1 MIDDGACLT
10 ECHRQRGPTPA
21 DRTMH
26 FMKSTMY
33 ALRIKGTPSGAIQ
46 EPIGAAG
53 GEARRPCA
61 LPDRRHRKAVFFV
74 SIILFAILAGMV
86 LPAAAEEVVQ
96 IRVINRDV
104 NDILT
109 IVQPLVSPHGYIS
122 ADIPSN
128 SLIVIDQP
136 AVVNQI
142 RALVSRIDQ
151 PVPQLRIRVQYGYED
166 SREGQSASVEGRVQ
180 VGDAT
185 IGVGDKASEG
195 IEAELSAGKNRR
207 RSKGDYMVMVR
218 SGSTAYISSGYDVP
232 YPERWSRLSRRH
244 GHTRGPVAF
253 KKVDTGYD
261 VRPVLVG
268 EMVQIEI
275 TPHISYLDG
284 RGFRQP
290 IRFAEAATRLNVPL
304 GQWVEIAGTNDAT
317 QEIYSQI
324 LSAGRTSSGEQLSMR
339 LMVTRN

>member
-1 MIDDGACLT
+1 MQTLQTKDPLSAAN
-10 ECHRQRGPTPA
+10 R
-21 DRTMH
+21 
-26 FMKSTMY
+26 K
-33 ALRIKGTPSGAIQ
+33 
-46 EPIGAAG
+46 PIGAAD
-53 GEARRPCA
+53 GEVPRPCA
-61 LPDRRHRKAVFFV
+61 RPDRRRREAVFLI
-74 SIILFAILAGMV
+74 SIILFGALVGMM

-104 NDILT
+104 SDILS
-109 IVQPLVSPHGYIS
+109 IVQPLISPYGYIS
-122 ADIPSN
+122 ADVPSN

-136 AVVNQI
+136 AVVDQI

-151 PVPQLRIRVQYGYED
+151 PVPQLRIHVQYGYEN
-166 SREGQSASVEGRVQ
+166 SREDQSASVKGRVQ

-185 IGVGDKASEG
+185 IGVGDKTSEG
-195 IEAELSAGKNRR
+195 IEAELSAGKDHRRNR
-207 RSKGDYMVMVR
+207 GDYMVMVR

-244 GHTRGPVAF
+244 GHTGGPVTF

-284 RGFRQP
+284 RGFRKP

>member
-1 MIDDGACLT
+1 
-10 ECHRQRGPTPA
+10 
-21 DRTMH
+21 MH
-26 FMKSTMY
+26 
-33 ALRIKGTPSGAIQ
+33 ALRTKDTLSCASCK
-46 EPIGAAG
+46 PIGAAD
-53 GEARRPCA
+53 GEVRRPCA
-61 LPDRRHRKAVFFV
+61 RPDGRPRKTSFLI
-74 SIILFAILAGMV
+74 SIILFAALAGMV
-86 LPAAAEEVVQ
+86 FPVAAAEEVVQ
-96 IRVINRDV
+96 IRIINRDV
-104 NDILT
+104 NDMLT
-109 IVQPLVSPHGYIS
+109 IVQPLVSPYGYIS
-122 ADIPSN
+122 ADVPSN

-151 PVPQLRIRVQYGYED
+151 PVPQLRIRVQYGYEN

-185 IGVGDKASEG
+185 IGVGDKASKG
-195 IEAELSAGKNRR
+195 VEAELSAGKGHR
-207 RSKGDYMVMVR
+207 RSRGDYMVMVR

-244 GHTRGPVAF
+244 GHTGGPVTF

-261 VRPVLVG
+261 VRPILVG